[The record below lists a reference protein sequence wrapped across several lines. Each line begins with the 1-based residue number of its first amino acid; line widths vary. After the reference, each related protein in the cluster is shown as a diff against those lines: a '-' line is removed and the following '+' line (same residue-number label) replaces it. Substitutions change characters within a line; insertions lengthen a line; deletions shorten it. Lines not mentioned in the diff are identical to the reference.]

1 MKRNVDWNEIEEALN
16 MITFR
21 IQHKGLKPTKVLGI
35 PRGGVILAVMMSHK
49 FDIPYVTKCDKI
61 NSEDVLLIIDDIS
74 DSGTTMKR
82 YYNTYFSENL
92 ITATLHLR
100 PGSKFVPDYYYDVTE
115 DWIVYAWETP
125 ETSKADYLEK

>member
-1 MKRNVDWNEIEEALN
+1 MKRKVTWNEIDNIINLLALR
-16 MITFR
+16 MKD
-21 IQHKGLKPTKVLGI
+21 KGLKPTKVLGI

-49 FDIPYVTKCDKI
+49 LDIPYVTKCDKI
-61 NSEDVLLIIDDIS
+61 NLEDVLLIIDDIS

-100 PGSKFVPDYYYDVTE
+100 PGSKFVPDYYYEITD
-115 DWIVYAWETP
+115 DWIVYPFET
-125 ETSKADYLEK
+125 EISSKIDYLE